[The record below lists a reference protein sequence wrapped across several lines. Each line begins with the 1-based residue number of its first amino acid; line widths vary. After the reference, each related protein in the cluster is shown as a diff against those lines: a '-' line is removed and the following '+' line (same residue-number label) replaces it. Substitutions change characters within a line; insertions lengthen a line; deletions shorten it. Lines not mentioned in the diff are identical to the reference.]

1 MSRSLQLGLAAVP
14 PEAEAA
20 VILLGDQPTVTVE
33 HLRQLDAWR
42 GGTPIVATRSD
53 GVLGPP
59 ALIEREG
66 FELANGLSGDVGLRE
81 LLRTDPTLVTA
92 VDADADP
99 GRRHAAPTSSASR
112 SRARAAGR
120 ATCRM
125 SSTRRTRTSAHLP
138 ACWATF
144 GEVLAREFGDP
155 AFGRVHRHTVDV
167 YAVQH
172 PGTDDRRQRQSV
184 ALHLIGLCHWLEHGL
199 EMERLNAITQ
209 RLADADR
216 DWPWLDPPAGYP
228 MTVVDLL
235 AARDGAE
242 HVQAR
247 ASVGADARWEA
258 WSRSSADRPRLG
270 SGGARVTKGLLA
282 ALLLTSAGCSLFP
295 PAFECDDT
303 NWEPGQ
309 TCERVL
315 EAARGEL
322 APSGHHRPCS
332 RRGKGSLPTGSA
344 GCPFTP
350 FVVTLSCGLVRR
362 APTLCHRSTSRAMAA

>member
-1 MSRSLQLGLAAVP
+1 MLEVVGDLATAAGLDPVIVVAPSTLPTPGTMQVITNDVPSAGMSRSLQLGLSAVP

-20 VILLGDQPTVTVE
+20 VILLGDQPTVTVD

-66 FELANGLSGDVGLRE
+66 FELANGVSGDVGLRA
-81 LLRTDPTLVTA
+81 LLRTDPSVVTA
-92 VDADADP
+92 VDSDAIPDVDTPADLEHITEPCP
-99 GRRHAAPTSSASR
+99 GCGARYLPHVVDETHPYIGASA
-112 SRARAAGR
+112 
-120 ATCRM
+120 
-125 SSTRRTRTSAHLP
+125 

-216 DWPWLDPPAGYP
+216 DWPWLEPPSGYAL
-228 MTVVDLL
+228 TVVDLL

-242 HVQAR
+242 HVRLVR
-247 ASVGADARWEA
+247 AWALACWDA
-258 WSRSSADRPRLG
+258 WSAHRHSVRGWAQE
-270 SGGARVTKGLLA
+270 ALA
-282 ALLLTSAGCSLFP
+282 
-295 PAFECDDT
+295 
-303 NWEPGQ
+303 
-309 TCERVL
+309 
-315 EAARGEL
+315 
-322 APSGHHRPCS
+322 
-332 RRGKGSLPTGSA
+332 
-344 GCPFTP
+344 
-350 FVVTLSCGLVRR
+350 
-362 APTLCHRSTSRAMAA
+362 